1 MPIDFRKGLPPP
13 LRAVDLRDYVRRPDS
28 EFWFELLKPMPSP
41 TDEDQQRRFR
51 LTRYSMG
58 VGFVIAVVFACIT
71 PWLGDKV
78 APAVC
83 VVNLLA
89 AAAFAFGIW
98 MGSLGKG
105 TLARCLLLAVANLQ
119 VAVLV
124 FLTGEE
130 LGIGVYALV
139 GAVMAR
145 ALFGNEEVR
154 LRVIFA
160 MVSMIVFAVSMSI
173 RIEPFLDMAS
183 VPSDLLA
190 WMRILNALLALE
202 CVILV
207 LALFQKEVLV
217 SERSLL
223 REYDRSD
230 RLLQSVLPGSIA
242 RRLRD
247 GEKMI
252 ADHHPS
258 VTVLFA
264 DIAGFTPWSAQQS
277 PDVVVGLL
285 EKIFT
290 HFDECVAEAGVEK
303 IKTIGDAY
311 MVMAGAPA
319 ACPDHAER
327 LARLA
332 LRLRHE
338 LEQISVETGIPVD
351 IRIGLHSGPAIAGV
365 LGSLRFT
372 YDVWGD
378 TVNTASRMESHGEA
392 GRIHLSEATR
402 ALLPASFVCEPRGM
416 ITVKGKGLMTTW
428 WLQGLGEQT

>member
-1 MPIDFRKGLPPP
+1 MPIDFRKSLPPN
-13 LRAVDLRDYVRRPDS
+13 LRDVDLREYVRRPDS

-41 TDEDQQRRFR
+41 TEEDQRRRFR
-51 LTRYSMG
+51 LARYATG
-58 VGFVIAVVFACIT
+58 VGFVIAVFFACVS
-71 PWLGDKV
+71 PWLGEK
-78 APAVC
+78 AASAVC
-83 VVNLLA
+83 TVNLLA
-89 AAAFAFGIW
+89 AAGFGFGIW
-98 MGSLGKG
+98 MGSLGK
-105 TLARCLLLAVANLQ
+105 TVLLRCVLLATGILQ

-124 FLTGEE
+124 FLTGDA
-130 LGIGVYALV
+130 LGVGVYALV
-139 GAVMAR
+139 GAVLAR
-145 ALFGNEEVR
+145 ALFGSEEIR
-154 LRVIFA
+154 LRLMFA
-160 MVSMIVFAVSMSI
+160 ALSVIVFAVSVSI
-173 RIEPFLDMAS
+173 RIAPFLDMS
-183 VPSDLLA
+183 GVSDSLLA
-190 WMRILNALLALE
+190 GMRILNAVLALE
-202 CVILV
+202 CVIII

-252 ADHHPS
+252 ADQHDA

-264 DIAGFTPWSAQQS
+264 DIAGFTPWSAQQA

-285 EKIFT
+285 ETIFT
-290 HFDECVAEAGVEK
+290 RFDECVASAGVEK

-311 MVMAGAPA
+311 MVMAGAPV
-319 ACPDHAER
+319 ACEDHAAR

-332 LRLRHE
+332 LRLQYE
-338 LEQISVETGIPVD
+338 LASIRTDTGIPVD

-402 ALLPASFVCEPRGM
+402 ALLPASFICEPRGV
-416 ITVKGKGLMTTW
+416 ITVKGKGVMTTW
-428 WLQGLGEQT
+428 WLQGET